1 MKNLNPPLN
10 QKLPFLAYGSFKPGE
25 LRFNLIKQFV
35 VETKPTKVYGLMKEK
50 DGVPIF
56 YTTKTKSYAWF
67 DYAAY
72 EIHFKKGQEQQ
83 AYQIISE
90 NEPNTYYT
98 WVNFQGANI
107 LEGKSRLRGLEE
119 FMDQTWSFKH
129 DPYFSQGLLAC
140 KEIRKGSRSKMPEL
154 HQEYFDFFCNQS
166 AFMLLWT
173 IIERFCTLK
182 YGNISPNEKLKSL
195 YTDPEIKW
203 DFVYDIVKRNDSIV
217 RSDREK
223 DQLKLNSASS
233 IKKILEYYYGLRSNM
248 VHRGK
253 NVFRDINRISD
264 AFDELYQ
271 LVEAIIKIHWGE
283 KL

>member
-1 MKNLNPPLN
+1 MKYLNPPLN

-35 VETKPTKVYGLMKEK
+35 LETKPIKVYGLMKEK

-90 NEPNTYYT
+90 NEPNSYYT

-119 FMDQTWSFKH
+119 FMDETWSFKH

-182 YGNISPNEKLKSL
+182 YGNLSPNEKLKSL
-195 YTDPEIKW
+195 YTDPEIEW

-217 RSDREK
+217 RSDKEK
-223 DQLKLNSASS
+223 EQLKLNSASS

-253 NVFRDINRISD
+253 NVFGDINRISD

-271 LVEAIIKIHWGE
+271 LVEVIIKIHWGE